1 MSFMQIIYKHIMPI
15 CNGIFS

>member
-1 MSFMQIIYKHIMPI
+1 MSFMQIIYMHMMPI